1 MGTAML
7 NPEVFENAADAI
19 KERGHT
25 KGVYMDSK
33 GCVCALGSIGVALG
47 VKFVSKSAN
56 GPGMWPE
63 EFNPDFMNYGN
74 YLGEFLQDWEG
85 RNGWTVVHA
94 WNDDDGTTAEEAQR
108 LLRECAEDIREE
120 NARWHSE

>member
-7 NPEVFENAADAI
+7 NPEVFEKAADLI

-25 KGVYMDSK
+25 KGVYVDSE
-33 GCVCALGSIGVALG
+33 GCVCTLGALGVTLG
-47 VKFVSKSAN
+47 VKFVHKSFDPN
-56 GPGMWPE
+56 PHPE
-63 EFNPDFMNYGN
+63 HFSLDLMNYGE
-74 YLGEFLQDWEG
+74 YLGEFFKDWEG
-85 RNGWTVVHA
+85 RNGWSFVHV
-94 WNDDDGTTAEEAQR
+94 WNDDDDTTSEDAQR